1 MNKNF
6 FKLIENDL
14 DLDSKKKF
22 VTIIGSSPSKGAR
35 SPILWNDLY
44 EKINSPIRMYPIDC
58 NNDNFSDVVN
68 YLIKNKNFIGSSI
81 TTPFKELITSNK
93 SIYLNQEIKKILSSN
108 CIYKKNNKYYATNTD
123 GEAAIISLRK
133 KTSLINKN
141 ILILGT
147 GATAKSIIAY
157 INRHTPIKKYV
168 TVLGRSDEKLLN
180 FKNLFDCKIMKFN
193 QKDIILNEFEIIINC
208 TVLGWGNNKN
218 LSPLSNEEI
227 FSLNKSS
234 FIFDIIYDPQ
244 ETKLIQ
250 LSKKHGLKTLNGLDM
265 NLTQAAL
272 AFCYVNNISLGDL
285 DKVLNLMNT

>member
-14 DLDSKKKF
+14 DLDLKKKF

-58 NNDNFSDVVN
+58 NNDNFGDVVN

-93 SIYLNQEIKKILSSN
+93 SIYLNQEINKTLSSN
-108 CIYKKNNKYYATNTD
+108 CIYKKNSEFYATNTD

-157 INRHTPIKKYV
+157 IDRHTPIRKYV

-193 QKDIILNEFEIIINC
+193 QKDFILNEFEIIINC

-218 LSPLSNEEI
+218 LSPLSSEEI
-227 FSLNKSS
+227 FSLNKST

-272 AFCYVNNISLGDL
+272 AFCYVNNISLSNL

>member
-1 MNKNF
+1 
-6 FKLIENDL
+6 
-14 DLDSKKKF
+14 
-22 VTIIGSSPSKGAR
+22 
-35 SPILWNDLY
+35 
-44 EKINSPIRMYPIDC
+44 MYPIDC
-58 NNDNFSDVVN
+58 NKDNFGDVVN

-81 TTPFKELITSNK
+81 TTLFKELITSNK
-93 SIYLNQEIKKILSSN
+93 SIHLNQEIKKILSSN
-108 CIYKKNNKYYATNTD
+108 CIYKKSEYYATNTD

-168 TVLGRSDEKLLN
+168 TVLGRSDEKLLT

-218 LSPLSNEEI
+218 LSPLVVRKY
-227 FSLNKSS
+227 F
-234 FIFDIIYDPQ
+234 P
-244 ETKLIQ
+244 
-250 LSKKHGLKTLNGLDM
+250 
-265 NLTQAAL
+265 
-272 AFCYVNNISLGDL
+272 
-285 DKVLNLMNT
+285 